1 MEAAMKPALLHQ
13 IWECIDCAET
23 QLLLKMDNP
32 ELVEW
37 IYSCLLRQQCLSA
50 AEEVEIRVYLHDKVS
65 LIRDLARSHQSVV
78 CPVAAFD

>member
-1 MEAAMKPALLHQ
+1 MKPALLHQ

-32 ELVEW
+32 GLVEW
-37 IYSCLLRQQCLSA
+37 IYTCLLRQQYLSA
-50 AEEVEIRVYLHDKVS
+50 AEEVEIRMYLHDKVS

-78 CPVAAFD
+78 CPMVASD

>member
-1 MEAAMKPALLHQ
+1 MKPALLHQ

-23 QLLLKMDNP
+23 QLLLKLDNP

-37 IYSCLLRQQCLSA
+37 IYNCLLQQQCLNA
-50 AEEVEIRVYLHDKVS
+50 AEEVEIRMYLHDKVS

-78 CPVAAFD
+78 CPVVVMD